1 MKSRMKKSARLM
13 SLFIS
18 TFKIGFREKTV
29 FWGFRRAS
37 DDRMKLAYGGPFDK
51 GPFDDHF
58 IGI

>member
-1 MKSRMKKSARLM
+1 M